1 MNNYTLSPNET
12 ILYKG
17 PVIDCI
23 DGDYTNDSKRKEAEL
38 ILTNENIVLI
48 KTTKKLFREVTDA
61 EIISVSDVKVYDDT
75 VQVIRDK
82 KNVNVYALNAE
93 KFLVFNKEKDAKE
106 FTDKALKLISGN
118 SKFVRGVKKIQ
129 KSVSETEDALDVD
142 ITGTAK
148 QVGKA
153 VVDAA
158 AEAPNVKIRFI
169 GKVAQKV
176 SIKKKS
182 EKAALKEATPEIV
195 AELPE
200 PEQPEN

>member
-1 MNNYTLSPNET
+1 MENYTLNQNET

-48 KTTKKLFREVTDA
+48 KTTKKFFKEVTDA
-61 EIISVSDVKVYDDT
+61 EIISVLDVKIYDDT

-82 KNVNVYALNAE
+82 KNVNIYALNTE

-153 VVDAA
+153 VINAA
-158 AEAPNVKIRFI
+158 AEAPNAKISFI
-169 GKVAQKV
+169 GKVAGKI
-176 SIKKKS
+176 SLKKKS
-182 EKAALKEATPEIV
+182 ENPALKEATPEIV
-195 AELPE
+195 AELSE
-200 PEQPEN
+200 PEKAEN